1 MIISITGRSGS
12 GKSTVVKNLTNII
25 GLDNICC
32 LHQDSYYKDQSHL
45 LYEKRSKLNFDHP
58 NTIDIELF
66 TLHLL
71 TLVKGFNI
79 EKPVYDYK
87 THTRS
92 QKTETIYPKKIILTE
107 GIHVLFTEQLR
118 DLADIKVFVDVSKD
132 ICFIRRLL
140 RDTLERKRTIESIID
155 QYLETVRPTQE
166 KFVSPL
172 LKYADF
178 IIKDGGNNV
187 NDIDRLVSI
196 IKKPSSSFDI

>member
-12 GKSTVVKNLTNII
+12 GKSTAINNLIKII
-25 GLDNICC
+25 GHDNICY

-45 LYEKRSKLNFDHP
+45 QYEKRSKLNFDDPH
-58 NTIDIELF
+58 TIDIDLY

-71 TLVKGFNI
+71 TLAKGFSI
-79 EKPVYDYK
+79 EKPVYNYK

-92 QKTETIYPKKIILTE
+92 HKIETIYSKKIILTE
-107 GIHVLFTEQLR
+107 GIHVHFTEQLR

-140 RDTLERKRTIESIID
+140 RDTLERNRTIESIIN

-166 KFVSPL
+166 KFISPL
-172 LKYADF
+172 IKYADF
-178 IIKDGGNNV
+178 IISDGGNNL
-187 NDIDRLVSI
+187 NDISRLASI
-196 IKKPSSSFDI
+196 IKKRS